1 MSVIKLVSKAME
13 RIAPL
18 KGPPLQH
25 RNSRNVL
32 LTIDLTPQVLKEAIA
47 LPAAAIIAYHPPLF
61 KPLSSLTLA
70 NPLQASLLWCAT
82 AGISIYS
89 PHTALDSVYGG
100 INDWLADGLGEG
112 KVELLHGETVPSLGG
127 GGRLVC
133 LDEKVSFK
141 VLQERVKKYLGL
153 THLQVAQAPTR
164 LHNDVQ
170 TIAICAGSGG
180 SVLQGIKADVYL
192 TGEMSHHE
200 VLAAVAADR
209 SVILCGHS
217 NTERGYLPI
226 LANRLR
232 EEFSKL
238 DGEGWA
244 LAKEISFHVS
254 DKDAD
259 PLITV

>member
-1 MSVIKLVSKAME
+1 MIPGRRPSTSTQKLSQCPPHDRVSFSAT
-13 RIAPL
+13 L
-18 KGPPLQH
+18 HVH
-25 RNSRNVL
+25 RPYPSSS
-32 LTIDLTPQVLKEAIA
+32 TYSLTPQVLKEAIA

-70 NPLQASLLWCAT
+70 NPLQASLLWCVT

-153 THLQVAQAPTR
+153 THREHAVP
-164 LHNDVQ
+164 
-170 TIAICAGSGG
+170 AI
-180 SVLQGIKADVYL
+180 
-192 TGEMSHHE
+192 
-200 VLAAVAADR
+200 
-209 SVILCGHS
+209 
-217 NTERGYLPI
+217 
-226 LANRLR
+226 
-232 EEFSKL
+232 
-238 DGEGWA
+238 
-244 LAKEISFHVS
+244 
-254 DKDAD
+254 
-259 PLITV
+259 